1 MGRSAEICF
10 YANFPSCLSFQM
22 AGLGSQIKNKENV
35 REMKEEKRKIY
46 RAAIRKETAK
56 IVSRWQGFLHV

>member
-1 MGRSAEICF
+1 
-10 YANFPSCLSFQM
+10 M

-46 RAAIRKETAK
+46 RTAIRKETAK